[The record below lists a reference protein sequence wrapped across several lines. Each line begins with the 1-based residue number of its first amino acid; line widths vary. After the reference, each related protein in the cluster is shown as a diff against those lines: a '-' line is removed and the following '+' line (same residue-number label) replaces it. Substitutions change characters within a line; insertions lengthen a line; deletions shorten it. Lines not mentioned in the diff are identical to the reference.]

1 MGNFACTGLSITSG
15 QALKEALT
23 QLYKMKKARLL
34 ILFAVIILLCFSK
47 IQAQIYL
54 ESVGGIKKLNICNCE
69 VTEIA
74 PIGSGAIAASQN
86 QNPVYLEGEQV
97 FSYNI
102 VTGNSTLLGNV
113 MGGSN
118 NLVVAENGLIYMVG
132 VNAAGTGSFLGVLNP
147 TTGVFTNLGDLPTG
161 LFASGDLF
169 FYNGLLYMLGGDN
182 VTSGVFE
189 IPIANPAASLL
200 VFDNPTL
207 GIGAASFYV
216 GGIQKV
222 FVSVNNGITDDVF
235 ELDMTTGALTL
246 VCPTIQSIFDMG
258 AWSGLQFNA
267 CCANDAG
274 HFQSLSLVQACAD
287 ESITL
292 NHLGDEVLNPGAAL
306 SFVLVTDSTATLPT
320 GILQISAT
328 PTFTFN
334 AATMQVNTIYF
345 VAAVAAPGPA
355 GAPDWSSTCIDLS
368 YFAKVKWNALP
379 TFQVLSIP
387 PAVCANGCAEV
398 SLLFSGNFP
407 INLSWSMDI
416 GSQNLTGVFSADT
429 PNEVLSI
436 CPPPGQNFP
445 TGSLNLQFLSISDGN
460 CACP

>member
-1 MGNFACTGLSITSG
+1 M
-15 QALKEALT
+15 KEAT
-23 QLYKMKKARLL
+23 SL
-34 ILFAVIILLCFSK
+34 ILLGVILFSCFSK

-54 ESVGGIKKLNICNCE
+54 DAIGGIKELNICTCN

-74 PIGSGAIAASQN
+74 SIGSAGIGASQN
-86 QNPVYLEGEQV
+86 QNPVYLDGDQV
-97 FSYNI
+97 FSYNLI
-102 VTGNSTLLGNV
+102 TGNSTLLGNIS
-113 MGGSN
+113 GGAN
-118 NLVVAENGLIYMVG
+118 NLVVAENGLIYSVG
-132 VNAAGTGSFLGVLNP
+132 INAAGTGSFLGVLNP
-147 TTGVFTNLGDLPTG
+147 VTGVFTNLGDLPVD
-161 LFASGDLF
+161 LFSGGDLF
-169 FYNGLLYMLGGDN
+169 FYNGSLYMLGGN
-182 VTSGVFE
+182 GVANGVFE
-189 IPIANPAASLL
+189 IPITNPAAAFL

-207 GIGAASFYV
+207 GLGAVSFYV
-216 GGIQKV
+216 GGVQKV
-222 FVSVNNGITDDVF
+222 FVSVTTGNTDDVF

-274 HFQSLSLVQACAD
+274 HFETLSLIQACAD

-292 NHLGDEVLNPGAAL
+292 NHLGDEVLNPNAAL

-334 AATMQVNTIYF
+334 ASTMNVNTIYF
-345 VAAVAAPGPA
+345 VVAVAAPGPA
-355 GAPDWSSTCIDLS
+355 GAPDWSSNCIDLS

-387 PAVCANGCAEV
+387 SAFCSNGCAEV

-407 INLSWSMDI
+407 INLSWSMNI
-416 GSQNLTGVFSADT
+416 GTENLTGTFSANM

-436 CPPPGQNFP
+436 CPPAGQNFP
-445 TGSLNLQFLSISDGN
+445 IGSLDLQFLSISDVN

>member
-1 MGNFACTGLSITSG
+1 
-15 QALKEALT
+15 
-23 QLYKMKKARLL
+23 MKKARSL
-34 ILFAVIILLCFSK
+34 ILFGVISLLCFSQ

-54 ESVGGIKKLNICNCE
+54 EAIGGIKKLNICTCE

-74 PIGSGAIAASQN
+74 PIGSAGIGASQN
-86 QNPVYLEGEQV
+86 QNPVYLDGDQV

-102 VTGNSTLLGNV
+102 ITGNSNLLGNV

-118 NLVVAENGLIYMVG
+118 NLVVAENGLIYFVG
-132 VNAAGTGSFLGVLNP
+132 INAAGTGSFLGVFNP
-147 TTGVFTNLGDLPTG
+147 ISGVFTNLGDLPTG
-161 LFASGDLF
+161 LFSSGDLF

-182 VTSGVFE
+182 VVSG
-189 IPIANPAASLL
+189 
-200 VFDNPTL
+200 
-207 GIGAASFYV
+207 
-216 GGIQKV
+216 
-222 FVSVNNGITDDVF
+222 VF

-292 NHLGDEVLNPGAAL
+292 DHLGDEVLNPGAAL

-320 GILQISAT
+320 GILQISTT

-334 AATMQVNTIYF
+334 ASTMQVNTVYF

-379 TFQVLSIP
+379 TFQVLSFP
-387 PAVCANGCAEV
+387 PAVCANGCAMCI
-398 SLLFSGNFP
+398 P
-407 INLSWSMDI
+407 SWAS
-416 GSQNLTGVFSADT
+416 
-429 PNEVLSI
+429 
-436 CPPPGQNFP
+436 
-445 TGSLNLQFLSISDGN
+445 
-460 CACP
+460 